1 MVGKYH
7 SMLFGIIENKKFD
20 LTCAG
25 TTLKL
30 SNHENILGKT
40 IENKPFFN
48 GQINNVC
55 KTVNKKIITLI
66 RINPFLKQLKDKLSN
81 FSFIISQISYR
92 CFFQKKSYGWK
103 SQVRT
108 WMFPWHY
115 ECHFHDQRKY
125 LLSPTHSYFPNKN
138 SAFIEMW
145 TIWYS
150 ILY

>member
-66 RINPFLKQLKDKLSN
+66 RINPFLKQLKKNYQIFLS
-81 FSFIISQISYR
+81 
-92 CFFQKKSYGWK
+92 
-103 SQVRT
+103 
-108 WMFPWHY
+108 
-115 ECHFHDQRKY
+115 
-125 LLSPTHSYFPNKN
+125 
-138 SAFIEMW
+138 
-145 TIWYS
+145 
-150 ILY
+150 

>member
-1 MVGKYH
+1 
-7 SMLFGIIENKKFD
+7 MLFGIIENKKFD

-66 RINPFLKQLKDKLSN
+66 RINPFLKQLKNRLLN
-81 FSFIISQISYR
+81 FSFIISQISY
-92 CFFQKKSYGWK
+92 SPLI
-103 SQVRT
+103 
-108 WMFPWHY
+108 WMFLSKKFYPKGKQHQQKIIKDY
-115 ECHFHDQRKY
+115 SQR
-125 LLSPTHSYFPNKN
+125 LLSLTM
-138 SAFIEMW
+138 FIRGVIHRQI
-145 TIWYS
+145 TLFKDI
-150 ILY
+150 

>member
-1 MVGKYH
+1 
-7 SMLFGIIENKKFD
+7 MLFGIIENKKFD

-66 RINPFLKQLKDKLSN
+66 RINPFLKQLKNRLLN
-81 FSFIISQISYR
+81 FSFIISQISY
-92 CFFQKKSYGWK
+92 SPLI
-103 SQVRT
+103 
-108 WMFPWHY
+108 WMFLSKKFYPKGKQHQQKIIKDY
-115 ECHFHDQRKY
+115 SQR
-125 LLSPTHSYFPNKN
+125 LLSLTMFIRGVTHRKITLFKD
-138 SAFIEMW
+138 I
-145 TIWYS
+145 
-150 ILY
+150 